1 MSEKASLTVATNR
14 DELINIASF
23 VEEMGA
29 REDWPFE
36 LIFKVNLVL
45 EELGINIMDYGHD
58 EGEHEFEIFVNSDE
72 EAITIEVVDD
82 GRPFDPL
89 NDAPKVDIESSVQDR
104 RVGGLGLHIVRTT
117 MDELS
122 YKREQG
128 KNHLTLVA
136 RRS

>member
-1 MSEKASLTVATNR
+1 MSEKASLTITTTR
-14 DELINIASF
+14 DELKNIATF
-23 VEEMGA
+23 VEEVGA

-58 EGEHEFEIFVNSDE
+58 EGVHEIDIFLTSGDDAV
-72 EAITIEVVDD
+72 TIEVVDD

-89 NDAPKVDIESSVQDR
+89 NDAPAVDVESSVQDR
-104 RVGGLGLHIVRTT
+104 LIGGLGLHIVRTT
-117 MDELS
+117 MDEMS

-136 RRS
+136 RRG